1 MKKARTLFSLLV
13 VLATVLTLLT
23 MSGCNSSAGDP
34 PKGTNYYQTVMIYKP
49 FTNMPDITVEQV
61 LEKYMDEPGG
71 TYSGTK
77 GKYSV
82 VVNGTVPSLEQKVT
96 FNFTVTD
103 DPDDKTKCFIDI
115 DSAKINDNEL
125 DSDTAVDYLYELF
138 SAYNAGCEDLSQWQG
153 SEQEQSSSTNNEP
166 GISDV
171 IIQMIEKEGFEWVE
185 PLTVENGCITG
196 VVRNVSG
203 ATKDASI
210 SFILYDKS
218 GYQID
223 TTSDYMSNIK
233 NGGSWKFEA
242 MIYDLDNEV
251 KTYELEYFK
260 TY

>member
-82 VVNGTVPSLEQKVT
+82 VVNGTIPSLEQKVT

-153 SEQEQSSSTNNEP
+153 SEQGDYTDN
-166 GISDV
+166 DV
-171 IIQMIEKEGFEWVE
+171 SIPDNDRKIVEEAGFEWVE
-185 PLTVENGCITG
+185 PITVENGDITG
-196 VVRNVSG
+196 VIKNVSG
-203 ATKDASI
+203 ETKSAGI
-210 SFILYDKS
+210 HFNLYDES
-218 GYQID
+218 GYRVGSAFD
-223 TTSDYMSNIK
+223 VMSDIG
-233 NGGSWKFEA
+233 NGSSWKFKA
-242 MIYDLDNEV
+242 SILDLNNEV
-251 KTYELEYFK
+251 RSYEL
-260 TY
+260 TSLSVS